1 MTQHLNKV
9 FRLNSDDRMLNK
21 PVKNT
26 MKNPALLKTVL
37 NKLRNNSQ
45 LTNEDICESEVSAYD
60 YLEKLGVVRCHRNE
74 GKTIWLVSRIDKKFN
89 EFIERHK

>member
-1 MTQHLNKV
+1 
-9 FRLNSDDRMLNK
+9 
-21 PVKNT
+21 
-26 MKNPALLKTVL
+26 MKNPALLKTFL
-37 NKLRNNSQ
+37 NKLKNNSQ

-74 GKTIWLVSRIDKKFN
+74 DKTIWLVSRIDKKFN